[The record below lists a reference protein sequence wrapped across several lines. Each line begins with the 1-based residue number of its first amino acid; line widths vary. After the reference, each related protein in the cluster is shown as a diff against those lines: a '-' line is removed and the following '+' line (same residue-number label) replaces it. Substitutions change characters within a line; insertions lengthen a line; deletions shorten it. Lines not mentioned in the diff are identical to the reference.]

1 MNGSLSQEVNYRFSV
16 SRHVIGFVTD
26 STLHV
31 HVLHKLSIKAWVE
44 RRNWWSS
51 WGCQQ
56 SLSALVWFGQL
67 KTNPPSSF
75 SYHHGTIPRLGL
87 VSVLHVKYLQNN
99 NKIIWSFSLYFEK
112 KSKTKIVTSKSSSH
126 VNSSHIHT
134 TFWKKREL
142 LHELPRES
150 SLVFWRLC
158 VCAFKSKMKSVY
170 SRVATKIYLK
180 KVFRIT

>member
-1 MNGSLSQEVNYRFSV
+1 MGLALLLIAHFMCMCSINSV
-16 SRHVIGFVTD
+16 SKPELTEEIDDHHQGAN
-26 STLHV
+26 
-31 HVLHKLSIKAWVE
+31 KAWVH
-44 RRNWWSS
+44 
-51 WGCQQ
+51 
-56 SLSALVWFGQL
+56 WFGLVNSKLILQVHS
-67 KTNPPSSF
+67 T
-75 SYHHGTIPRLGL
+75 HGKIPRLGL

-99 NKIIWSFSLYFEK
+99 NKIIVIFTLFWKK

-150 SLVFWRLC
+150 SLVFWCLC

-170 SRVATKIYLK
+170 SRVATKKIKYFASLSA
-180 KVFRIT
+180 